1 MGIRI
6 KLQHKIFFSLTLEEC
21 VTLREA
27 LAKGSTLEDLKTMAH
42 DLEKHFLP
50 YYSGQKVWSPPAD
63 SPVTQL
69 PFAPWLCQPYVR
81 PPPEDH
87 LKKMELINSEMKRV
101 RENDPQ
107 DLPEGTISK
116 KKMKKLAKK
125 PGKQFRVG
133 REVLARCSNCPNPLV
148 ITVTLENLCSFSF
161 IFPVRLASGRK
172 VFVQLV

>member
-1 MGIRI
+1 
-6 KLQHKIFFSLTLEEC
+6 LEEC

-50 YYSGQKVWSPPAD
+50 YYSGEKVWSPPTD
-63 SPVTQL
+63 SPLSQL
-69 PFAPWLCQPYVR
+69 PFPPWLCQPYVR

-101 RENDPQ
+101 RESDPQ

-148 ITVTLENLCSFSF
+148 STVTLENLCSFSF
-161 IFPVRLASGRK
+161 ISCSALIRAESVYTTCVKSAAETNATMK
-172 VFVQLV
+172 T